1 MIFLSTN
8 YVKYHINLNKND
20 FIRKLITSTFS
31 PHHRKVQGNERLEG
45 KKREI
50 NKERVGPI
58 PRGNRINYIP
68 KIKYIKYSTSGFFQ
82 LRRKTILSNSKSLC
96 VLCIVSVR
104 LLQIQK

>member
-1 MIFLSTN
+1 MIYLSTN

-45 KKREI
+45 KKKEI

-68 KIKYIKYSTSGFFQ
+68 KIKYNKYSTSGFFQ
-82 LRRKTILSNSKSLC
+82 LRRKTILSNSKSLVFC
-96 VLCIVSVR
+96 V
-104 LLQIQK
+104 